1 MLRRKVLAL
10 INSNLFFNYFPDG
23 RTWYTESVSN
33 NTKESDNV
41 KEKEEAAASRP
52 ETPSK
57 ADGDSIVKVKRSLT
71 ESQAAEPD
79 VPAKVIKI

>member
-10 INSNLFFNYFPDG
+10 ITSIFFYYFPDG
-23 RTWYTESVSN
+23 RTLYTESVSN

-71 ESQAAEPD
+71 ESQGAEPD